1 MQRAVDYLLQHS
13 LQRDMRDIHC
23 TEISRPAACAWRRAH
38 HTGRDDQDRQV
49 GPISRPASSAHSRIW
64 PPHNLQGQA
73 YSGET
78 RLRPPSPPFEQ
89 NRSPAH
95 RGACPRHVSDTG
107 RLNPA
112 RRLGNM
118 LVVGLVSRNQCSRAF
133 VSTCLFRA
141 TSGMGNALVYSSAA
155 HDCPLR
161 SNRWLIQGDICTSP
175 NSPDCR
181 GYQELDPS
189 SGSVRR
195 AALSGAAIATR
206 CPTVNRHVT
215 RLP

>member
-1 MQRAVDYLLQHS
+1 MHAACSTIHCTDQSTCSTV
-13 LQRDMRDIHC
+13 IHC
-23 TEISRPAACAWRRAH
+23 TEISRPAACAWQRAH

-64 PPHNLQGQA
+64 PPRN
-73 YSGET
+73 SKKICEKT
-78 RLRPPSPPFEQ
+78 RSRPPSPPFVQ

-133 VSTCLFRA
+133 VSTYLFRA

-161 SNRWLIQGDICTSP
+161 SNRWLIQGDSCTSP

-189 SGSVRR
+189 SGSARR
-195 AALSGAAIATR
+195 SALSGVAIATC
-206 CPTVNRHVT
+206 CPTASRHVIP
-215 RLP
+215 LP